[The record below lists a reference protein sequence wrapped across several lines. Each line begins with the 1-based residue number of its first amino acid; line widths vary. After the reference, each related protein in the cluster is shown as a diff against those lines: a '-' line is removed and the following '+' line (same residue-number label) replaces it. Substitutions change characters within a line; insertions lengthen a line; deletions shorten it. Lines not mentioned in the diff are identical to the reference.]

1 MRSFELHLAE
11 EKFKRFL
18 LSLDRFQQRLAEFML
33 GRYLEFDFSA
43 TPMTTRRHSSRRS
56 SSTS

>member
-1 MRSFELHLAE
+1 MAE